1 MILTRAAGA
10 AVLLLA
16 VTVLSACGGDVATP
30 TAVTPPTPV
39 PSTRPFI
46 TYDVSGGIA
55 GRHDV
60 LEIAPAGATKVVS
73 GGKVS
78 KPAQL
83 DAAEL
88 AKLDSLL
95 SAAGFATLQDRYDR
109 KGVADDI
116 YRSVT
121 VTQGSASK
129 TVVSAQVGGEGLTP
143 APLVALIA
151 ELQAL
156 LTRALGTNGTP
167 TVAP

>member
-1 MILTRAAGA
+1 M
-10 AVLLLA
+10 
-16 VTVLSACGGDVATP
+16 
-30 TAVTPPTPV
+30 
-39 PSTRPFI
+39 
-46 TYDVSGGIA
+46 
-55 GRHDV
+55 
-60 LEIAPAGATKVVS
+60 VS

-95 SAAGFATLQDRYDR
+95 SAAGFPTLQDRYDR